1 MAACGP
7 GNSCRGNNECCCGLY
22 GNNYNKC
29 GTTVSFCNQ
38 YSIQNLCGPCT
49 TSNCF
54 DIPVQFQQFP
64 GSFQC
69 PQQVHEYKDCRLT
82 NWSSCNNERRTIT
95 ITRDAITGGSLN
107 GVACPDP
114 TNLIQT
120 CNNCIISDWT
130 ACINRTRTRTR
141 TQSINSTACTIEQ
154 NALSLTQTCN
164 NCIIS
169 DWTACTVSEGDSR
182 VCLYKTDCTNRT
194 RTRKRTQSINSTACT
209 LEENALPVTQT
220 CNDCEVSEWIG
231 TCINRTRTKATIP
244 PINGG
249 LACPDPTSLI
259 QTCNDCEVSEWTACI
274 NMKRTKAT
282 IPPMN
287 GGLACPDPTSLIQ
300 TCNDCEVD
308 IEWTGACINRTRIKS
323 TIPPIN
329 GGLACPDPT
338 SLIQTCNDCIIS
350 DWTACTVSYGDSR
363 VCLYKTDCTNR
374 TRTRKRTQS
383 INSTAC
389 TLEEN
394 ALPVTQTCN
403 DCEVDIEWTGA
414 CINMKRTK
422 ATIPPINGGL
432 ACPDSTSLIQT
443 CNNCIVSDWTACINR
458 TRTRK
463 RTQSINSTACTLEEN
478 ALSVTQTCNN
488 CEVSEWTACVNRTR
502 TRTRTQSINSTACT
516 LEENAL
522 SLTQTCNNCIISDWT
537 SCNGNNK
544 IKTRKRTYA
553 INGGTA
559 CTPEENKLLLNEDCY
574 NCKIGQWAN
583 WSVWS
588 ECDCKT
594 KTITRTKK
602 VINNNSNCDL
612 IQTQNC
618 SNNEKCLKLE
628 CGAQNKYYNLQT
640 KKCNNKNI
648 FNYIINLFNLIILFI
663 MNLFK
668 FS

>member
-194 RTRKRTQSINSTACT
+194 RTRTITQSINSTACT

-231 TCINRTRTKATIP
+231 TCINRT
-244 PINGG
+244 
-249 LACPDPTSLI
+249 
-259 QTCNDCEVSEWTACI
+259 
-274 NMKRTKAT
+274 
-282 IPPMN
+282 
-287 GGLACPDPTSLIQ
+287 
-300 TCNDCEVD
+300 
-308 IEWTGACINRTRIKS
+308 
-323 TIPPIN
+323 
-329 GGLACPDPT
+329 
-338 SLIQTCNDCIIS
+338 
-350 DWTACTVSYGDSR
+350 
-363 VCLYKTDCTNR
+363 
-374 TRTRKRTQS
+374 
-383 INSTAC
+383 
-389 TLEEN
+389 
-394 ALPVTQTCN
+394 
-403 DCEVDIEWTGA
+403 
-414 CINMKRTK
+414 RTK

>member
-7 GNSCRGNNECCCGLY
+7 GNPCKGNNECCCGLY

-54 DIPVQFQQFP
+54 DIPVQGPQQFP

-141 TQSINSTACTIEQ
+141 TQSINSDMACTIEQ

-169 DWTACTVSEGDSR
+169 DWTACRVSEGDS
-182 VCLYKTDCTNRT
+182 TNRT

-209 LEENALPVTQT
+209 LEENALPETQS
-220 CNDCEVSEWIG
+220 CNDCIVS
-231 TCINRTRTKATIP
+231 
-244 PINGG
+244 
-249 LACPDPTSLI
+249 D
-259 QTCNDCEVSEWTACI
+259 WT
-274 NMKRTKAT
+274 
-282 IPPMN
+282 P
-287 GGLACPDPTSLIQ
+287 
-300 TCNDCEVD
+300 
-308 IEWTGACINRTRIKS
+308 CINRTRIKS
-323 TIPPIN
+323 TIPPTN
-329 GGLACPDPT
+329 GGRTCPDPS
-338 SLIQTCNDCIIS
+338 SLIQTCNNCIFS
-350 DWTACTVSYGDSR
+350 DWTECDG
-363 VCLYKTDCTNR
+363 TNR

-389 TLEEN
+389 TFEEN
-394 ALPVTQTCN
+394 ALPETQSCN
-403 DCEVDIEWTGA
+403 DCIVSDWTGA
-414 CINMKRTK
+414 CINRTRIK
-422 ATIPPINGGL
+422 STKPPVNGGL
-432 ACPDSTSLIQT
+432 SCPDPSSLIQT
-443 CNNCIVSDWTACINR
+443 CNNCIISDWTPCNGTNR

-463 RTQSINSTACTLEEN
+463 RTQSINGGTVCTLEEN
-478 ALSVTQTCNN
+478 ALP
-488 CEVSEWTACVNRTR
+488 E
-502 TRTRTQSINSTACT
+502 
-516 LEENAL
+516 
-522 SLTQTCNNCIISDWT
+522 TQTCNNCIISDWT
-537 SCNGNNK
+537 TCDGTNRTRTRIQSINSTACTSEENALPLTQTCNHCIISDWTLCNATDK
-544 IKTRKRTYA
+544 IKTRKRTDA
-553 INGGTA
+553 TNGGTA

-574 NCKIGQWAN
+574 NCKIGLWAN

-588 ECDCKT
+588 ACDCKT

-602 VINNNSNCDL
+602 VINNNLNCNL
-612 IQTQNC
+612 IETQNC
-618 SNNEKCLKLE
+618 SNDEKCLKLE
-628 CGAQNKYYNLQT
+628 CKSQNKYYNLQT
-640 KKCNNKNI
+640 KKCDNKNI